1 MIARS
6 RVCSLLCAASVTLA
20 RGIAAKAFAEP
31 MQGIDSVALMRNISV
46 LAADSMEGRRT
57 DTAGGGH
64 ARAFIL
70 RQFGAFGVSPL
81 SLRFTYEFSVPR
93 AGGELKG
100 VNCVGVIR
108 GTKFPD
114 RYIVLSAHYDHL
126 GVRDKVVF
134 NGADDNASGTAG
146 VLAIAQWLRKNP
158 PQNSVMIVL
167 FDGEEAGLAG
177 SLAFI
182 NQPPV
187 PLEQIAA
194 NVNLDMIGRNA
205 KGELWAAGATPWPVM
220 KPILDPV
227 VAAAPVTLKLGHDNG
242 SGQNNWTMQSD
253 QGPFHQKKIP
263 FVYFGVEDHADYH
276 KATDKVEKIM
286 PGFYVNSV
294 RTIAEFVRRLDLGLN
309 AVAAVRAAG
318 ASGVTRV
325 P

>member
-1 MIARS
+1 MPA
-6 RVCSLLCAASVTLA
+6 
-20 RGIAAKAFAEP
+20 
-31 MQGIDSVALMRNISV
+31 IDSAALMRNIGV
-46 LAADSMEGRRT
+46 LAADSMAGRRT
-57 DTAGGGH
+57 DTAGGSH

-81 SLRFTYEFSVPR
+81 SRRYTYDFFVPR
-93 AGGELKG
+93 AGGDLKG
-100 VNCVGVIR
+100 VNCIGVIR
-108 GTKFPD
+108 GSKYPD
-114 RYIVLSAHYDHL
+114 RFIVLSAHYDHL
-126 GVRDKVVF
+126 GVRNNTVF

-177 SLAFI
+177 SLSFVS
-182 NQPPV
+182 QPPV
-187 PLEQIAA
+187 PLERIVA

-205 KGELWAAGATPWPVM
+205 RGELWAAGAAPWPVM
-220 KPILDPV
+220 KPMLDAV
-227 VAAAPVTLKLGHDNG
+227 VRVAPVALKLGHDSG
-242 SGQNNWTMQSD
+242 TGQNNWTMQSD

-294 RTIAEFVRRLDLGLN
+294 RTIAEFVRRLDLGLD
-309 AVAAVRAAG
+309 AVAAVRAT
-318 ASGVTRV
+318 GVSAMNRV